1 MPKKPNPS
9 KVASAMKRT
18 EDAVEAAVDG
28 RYGVGRV
35 EKKFGHGGFLVR
47 YGKADSE
54 TCRVSICGKVLRG
67 GKTSDFHADLG
78 DWIVY
83 DGTEVQGIITSRS
96 PDLFKRLKKAGR
108 IPTLPDLGGAG
119 VLADDEDIG
128 FDIEHDEDSEE
139 ARQAYLGGLEGA
151 KSLAEA
157 EAMVRAARVASSR
170 ANAYR
175 NKRATRDERV
185 AAALAEDPEVAAQ
198 REWEAEQRAA
208 RSAADRS
215 RARPAPTGGAVGG
228 GPAEEPEPEV
238 ELPKVECWEDEL
250 DIDAI

>member
-1 MPKKPNPS
+1 
-9 KVASAMKRT
+9 MKRT

-28 RYGVGRV
+28 LYDVGRV
-35 EKKFGHGGFLVR
+35 EKKLGHGTFTVR
-47 YGKADSE
+47 YGKEASQ
-54 TCRVSICGKVLRG
+54 TCQVSICGKVLRG

-83 DGTEVQGIITSRS
+83 DGTEVQGIITSRN

-108 IPTLPDLGGAG
+108 VPVLPDGGAG
-119 VLADDEDIG
+119 GGPAEDEDIG
-128 FDIEHDEDSEE
+128 FDFEHDEDTDE
-139 ARQAYLGGLEGA
+139 ARVAYLGNLEGA

-157 EAMVRAARVASSR
+157 DAMVRAARVAASR

-185 AAALAEDPEVAAQ
+185 AAALADDPEAAAQ
-198 REWEAEQRAA
+198 REWDAEQRAA
-208 RSAADRS
+208 RSSADRE
-215 RARPAPTGGAVGG
+215 RARAAAASRAVGG
-228 GPAEEPEPEV
+228 APPTEEAEPAPA
-238 ELPKVECWEDEL
+238 LPKVDCWEDV